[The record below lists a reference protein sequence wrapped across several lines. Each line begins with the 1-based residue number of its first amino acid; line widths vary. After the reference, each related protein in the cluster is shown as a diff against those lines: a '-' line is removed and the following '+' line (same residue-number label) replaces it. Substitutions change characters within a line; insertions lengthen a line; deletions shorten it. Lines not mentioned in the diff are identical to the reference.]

1 MVSPAGVP
9 VAIMVY
15 GKEGNAGV
23 LITCHGSGSPD
34 RPPIVEGEAT
44 PMAILGA
51 FNLDVVNTDPSSKG
65 KVEQLLKENFGEKV
79 ARTAMQSVEL
89 TANNM
94 GFPIA

>member
-15 GKEGNAGV
+15 GEEGNAGV
-23 LITCHGSGSPD
+23 LVTCLGSGSPD

-44 PMAILGA
+44 QMAILGV
-51 FNLDVVNTDPSSKG
+51 FNLDVVNTDPSSRG
-65 KVEQLLKENFGEKV
+65 KVEHLLKESFGEKV
-79 ARTAMQSVEL
+79 VRTAMLLVEL

-94 GFPIA
+94 GFPLA